1 MAEAPHNISYMNY
14 ADSESD
20 FKRKADPKKD
30 IRMSDDEEE
39 NEHEGEGKF
48 PGKPNDYFIK
58 ELLSERVQMDGKYPH
73 ADRLLQQGIR
83 EQSWGVCNTFHHFL
97 MCLIPELAHAKQ
109 NGKLPHKDIRYVDLY
124 REKPIKVVVK
134 VTVPVKEHPKVRES
148 HSILLFVDVGLLC
161 LNSINFPPPP
171 PPHFSSTLSANCSGQ
186 RATPCDDYRRR
197 LSARWP

>member
-83 EQSWGVCNTFHHFL
+83 EQSWGRVQYISPL
-97 MCLIPELAHAKQ
+97 
-109 NGKLPHKDIRYVDLY
+109 
-124 REKPIKVVVK
+124 
-134 VTVPVKEHPKVRES
+134 S
-148 HSILLFVDVGLLC
+148 DV
-161 LNSINFPPPP
+161 
-171 PPHFSSTLSANCSGQ
+171 SSSRTG
-186 RATPCDDYRRR
+186 PCQ
-197 LSARWP
+197 AEW